1 MGLIRDVVLPVVGIS
16 KHQYYYQSKGVRSG
30 RKPTE
35 TTYRLVNGDN
45 IIETNEQVIE
55 KIKAVKTNPDT
66 NCGYQRM
73 RSALILMGYFI
84 NPKKVYR
91 IMKENNLLNQRR
103 KKQSKIY
110 AKYRVLTPE
119 KPLTLLEMDIKYF
132 WVARDNHYAYAL
144 TIIDTF
150 TRYVLDWRVGFTM
163 KAYQV
168 KEVWEKIII
177 NYLQASDTLREGVH
191 IEIRNDNGP
200 QFSAKII
207 QEFFKENYLNQVFTH
222 PYTPQEN
229 GHVESFH
236 SILSTSI
243 GTMQFW
249 TLEDLENRLKI
260 FYHNYNNERIHGS
273 IAGLPPVIF
282 WNLWNQNKVK
292 RIVMKNKKV
301 KFKLTIPAQQ
311 ISGNESLREVPCLEY
326 EALEEPHILQ
336 KVEKMGTVLPSPHQQ
351 PSVQRSPSVVP
362 C

>member
-1 MGLIRDVVLPVVGIS
+1 MPIIGIS
-16 KHQYYYQSKGVRSG
+16 KHQFYYQPKGRRSG
-30 RKPTE
+30 KKPTQN
-35 TTYRLVNGDN
+35 TSRFVDGN
-45 IIETNEQVIE
+45 IIMESNEQVVVQ
-55 KIKAVKTNPDT
+55 IKAIQSDPDT
-66 NCGYQRM
+66 DSGYQRM

-91 IMKENNLLNQRR
+91 IMKENNLLKPRR
-103 KKQSKIY
+103 KKANKTY
-110 AKYRVLTPE
+110 ARYRILTPE

-132 WVARDNHYAYAL
+132 WIASERRYAYVL

-168 KEVWEKIII
+168 TEVWEKIII
-177 NYLQASDTLREGVH
+177 NYLQPSGSLIEGVH

-200 QFSAKII
+200 QFVAKKT
-207 QEFFKENYLNQVFTH
+207 QNFFKENYLNQVFTH

-229 GHVESFH
+229 GHIESFH

-243 GTMQFW
+243 GEMQFW
-249 TLEDLENRLKI
+249 ILDDLESRLKT
-260 FYHNYNNERIHGS
+260 FYHNYNNVRIHSS

-282 WNLWNQNKVK
+282 WNLWIQNKIN
-292 RIVMKNKKV
+292 RTVMENKKI
-301 KFKLTIPAQQ
+301 KFRLTISAQQ
-311 ISGNESLREVPCLEY
+311 ISGNESLREVPCLDC
-326 EALEEPHILQ
+326 EALEEPLSLSIQ
-336 KVEKMGTVLPSPHQQ
+336 KMGAVLPNPHQQ

>member
-1 MGLIRDVVLPVVGIS
+1 M
-16 KHQYYYQSKGVRSG
+16 K
-30 RKPTE
+30 T
-35 TTYRLVNGDN
+35 
-45 IIETNEQVIE
+45 
-55 KIKAVKTNPDT
+55 IKSNPDT
-66 NCGYQRM
+66 DCGYQRM
-73 RSALILMGYFI
+73 HSALILMRYFI

-91 IMKENNLLNQRR
+91 IMKENNLLNKRH
-103 KKQSKIY
+103 KKQSKTF

-132 WVARDNHYAYAL
+132 WVAGDKRQAYVL

-163 KAYQV
+163 KSYQV

-177 NYLQASDTLREGVH
+177 NYLQASDSLREGVH

-200 QFSAKII
+200 QFSAKKT

-243 GTMQFW
+243 GTMPFW
-249 TLEDLENRLKI
+249 TLEDLENRLKK
-260 FYHNYNNERIHGS
+260 FYYNYNNVRVHSS
-273 IAGLPPVIF
+273 IAGLPPTIF
-282 WNLWNQNKVK
+282 WNLWNKNKVK

-301 KFKLTIPAQQ
+301 KFKLTIPVQQ
-311 ISGNESLREVPCLEY
+311 ISGNESLREVPCLERG
-326 EALEEPHILQ
+326 ALEEPPVLQ
-336 KVEKMGTVLPSPHQQ
+336 KVKKMETGLPCPHQQ